1 LLPMFTQNFNP
12 SKGDPMKTHLF
23 SFLIIFS
30 FYYFLTKFK
39 VLKNL
44 NIYLIIF
51 IFFNA
56 YIFTIINPVE
66 IDKYKETYYLNKLH
80 VATPCLLNNY
90 VNSYINYSDNWC
102 TEDEMA
108 KSICKGSFDKSLLP
122 SEKDGY
128 LIYDNDP
135 LFKDRSLT
143 DGISKITVGNFYECV
158 NYVNGGYYILSSD
171 IFLNSYVN
179 EQSLFLNK
187 LVLLLSFF
195 SIFINFAMISYKK
208 EFD

>member
-1 LLPMFTQNFNP
+1 M
-12 SKGDPMKTHLF
+12 
-23 SFLIIFS
+23 
-30 FYYFLTKFK
+30 
-39 VLKNL
+39 
-44 NIYLIIF
+44 
-51 IFFNA
+51 
-56 YIFTIINPVE
+56 INPVE

-80 VATPCLLNNY
+80 VASPCLINNY
-90 VNSYINYSDNWC
+90 VNSYINFSDNWC

-108 KSICKGSFDKSLLP
+108 KSICKGSFDESLLP

-143 DGISKITVGNFYECV
+143 DGISTITVGNFYECV
-158 NYVNGGYYILSSD
+158 NYVNGGYYILSSN

-187 LVLLLSFF
+187 MLLLLGFF
-195 SIFINFAMISYKK
+195 SIFIYLSINIFKK
-208 EFD
+208 GLID